1 MYLRGRSWI
10 SCSCLK
16 SDGDLRI
23 LLYWKSVLT
32 SSVYYYRSSDLDIS
46 WDTEK
51 VLEDPFG
58 KQSVRSA

>member
-1 MYLRGRSWI
+1 MYLQGRIWI
-10 SCSCLK
+10 SCSRLK

-32 SSVYYYRSSDLDIS
+32 FSVYYCRSSDLDIS
-46 WDTEK
+46 WDRER
-51 VLEDPFG
+51 VLEDRLG